1 MVVALALG
9 SAFLFGAMT
18 VALRFALRAETG
30 AGAAA
35 TLLAALVVSA
45 TAAGIE
51 AAGHG
56 LDVPSLWPFAL
67 AGLIAPG
74 SSQILF
80 TLAVREAGPSR
91 ASVVV
96 GAAPLVA
103 VTIALLFLH
112 EPLRLPLV
120 LGAVLI
126 VGGGLALATERTRPE
141 HVRTIGLV
149 YAIATT
155 LFFAT
160 RDNLVRHLADAT
172 TVQPLAAAATT
183 MLAGTLVGLA
193 YVRRLPTRREL
204 RAFAPVGLCFG
215 LSYVLLFEAYYR
227 GRVTV
232 VSPLVATES
241 LWGVTL
247 SAVFVRHDRIGRRV
261 LLGALLIVGGGALI
275 GAFR

>member
-1 MVVALALG
+1 
-9 SAFLFGAMT
+9 FGAMT
-18 VALRFALRAETG
+18 VALRFALRADAG

-35 TLLAALVVSA
+35 TVLAALVVSV

-51 AAGHG
+51 AAGAGAGHG

-112 EPLRLPLV
+112 EPLRLPLA
-120 LGAVLI
+120 LGALLI

-160 RDNLVRHLADAT
+160 RDNLVRHLADTT
-172 TVQPLAAAATT
+172 TVRP
-183 MLAGTLVGLA
+183 
-193 YVRRLPTRREL
+193 
-204 RAFAPVGLCFG
+204 
-215 LSYVLLFEAYYR
+215 
-227 GRVTV
+227 
-232 VSPLVATES
+232 
-241 LWGVTL
+241 
-247 SAVFVRHDRIGRRV
+247 
-261 LLGALLIVGGGALI
+261 
-275 GAFR
+275 